1 MDSILKKYILIFFCF
16 SVTTAIA
23 QKKWSL
29 QDCIN
34 YANEHNVDVIKQKIR
49 SEIAN
54 SDIKIA
60 RGNYLPD
67 ASFIASQNFSLGNS
81 FNVSTGVGQL
91 ESSSNSFSL
100 SSSLN
105 IFDGFAN
112 KYKLQRAKLNKEKS
126 ESDVEKIR
134 FDVALNI
141 TNKYLQVLFNKE
153 ILKVVKEQL
162 EISTQNYNRL
172 KSLYDNALKGK
183 RELLEIES
191 TLASDKKE
199 KIVAENTLK
208 NSLIELQELLD
219 IKEIDDFEIEEILVE
234 STKLFTDTIPEA
246 VIEKNPEIISSRLDL
261 TIRKRDLKLTNTS
274 FYPKVNL
281 NYSYSSNYFHIIGEE
296 DLVVNQ
302 QTGELI
308 PNGFWVQLDNNRT
321 HYIGISATFPIFSRF
336 LNRENYKKSKEEI
349 KISEFDLLS
358 NKQKLKNKITVAK
371 NDVLASKAS
380 FETSEL
386 ALKTQQKAFEI
397 LSQQYKNGNVGN
409 YEFLEGKNKL
419 IINASE
425 LIKAK
430 YEYYFKTK
438 VLGYYFSQNN

>member
-126 ESDVEKIR
+126 ESDLEKIR

-153 ILKVVKEQL
+153 ILKVAKEQL

-261 TIRKRDLKLTNTS
+261 AIKKRDLKLTNTS

-380 FETSEL
+380 FEASEL

-419 IINASE
+419 IVNASE

-438 VLGYYFSQNN
+438 VLGYYFNQNN